1 MTEKFQ
7 YTKFERAR
15 IIGARA
21 LQISANAPIILKLDK
36 ETLESINYDPIKIAE
51 MEFDE
56 EVLPI
61 TVHRPLPKKMERK
74 SDIKLEMIEQEIE
87 EIEKPKEEIK
97 KTEEKEE
104 DIPEVKK
111 VEVKKEPSKTATT
124 SSADDD
130 IAKEFEAE
138 EEKEEEMPEEDAGE
152 SF

>member
-36 ETLESINYDPIKIAE
+36 DALESINYDPIKIAE

-97 KTEEKEE
+97 KAEEKEE
-104 DIPEVKK
+104 EIPEVKK
-111 VEVKKEPSKTATT
+111 VDVKKEPTT
-124 SSADDD
+124 SKSSTADDD

-138 EEKEEEMPEEDAGE
+138 EEKEEEMPEEDAGD

>member
-74 SDIKLEMIEQEIE
+74 SDIKLQMVEEEID

-97 KTEEKEE
+97 KAEEEE
-104 DIPEVKK
+104 SET
-111 VEVKKEPSKTATT
+111 EVKKEEVKKPVTGK
-124 SSADDD
+124 SSSDDD

-138 EEKEEEMPEEDAGE
+138 EEKEEEMPEEDAAE

>member
-1 MTEKFQ
+1 MTAQE

-15 IIGARA
+15 IIVARA

-51 MEFDE
+51 MEFEE

-61 TVHRPLPKKMERK
+61 TAHRPLPKKMERK
-74 SDIKLEMIEQEIE
+74 SDMKIEIIE
-87 EIEKPKEEIK
+87 EEI
-97 KTEEKEE
+97 EEKEE
-104 DIPEVKK
+104 VKK
-111 VEVKKEPSKTATT
+111 EKKEGVEEEKKEVKKEPEKA
-124 SSADDD
+124 SAIDED